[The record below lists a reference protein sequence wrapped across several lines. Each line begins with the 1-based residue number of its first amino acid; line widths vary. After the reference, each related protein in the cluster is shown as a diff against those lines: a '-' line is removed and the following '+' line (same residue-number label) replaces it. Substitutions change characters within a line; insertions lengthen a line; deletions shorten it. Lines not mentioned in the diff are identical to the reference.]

1 MRDLYLYEMHDIEPY
16 YKWRNYYVASED
28 ERSPFFGRQYDEFT
42 FRNKIYNYFI
52 HPQWD
57 FFGSPTL
64 YAKSL
69 FVDYDDNYAI
79 IELIGEW
86 NDAISNDSMFIKRHF
101 VDAFIA
107 QGINKFILM
116 CDNVLNFHGSDNS
129 YYEEWWDDVKD
140 DGGWICIVNTLDHVL
155 TEMENAR
162 LQYYC
167 NLGPNLNDIN
177 WRVKSPKQAYNQI
190 FGILNSSI
198 KQLNY

>member
-1 MRDLYLYEMHDIEPY
+1 LSELYLYGMHDIEPY
-16 YKWRNYYVASED
+16 YKWRNYYISSED

-101 VDAFIA
+101 VDALIG
-107 QGINKFILM
+107 QGIRKFILI
-116 CDNVLNFHGSDNS
+116 CDNVLNFHGGDNS
-129 YYEEWWDDVKD
+129 YYEEWWDDIKD
-140 DGGWICIVNTLDHVL
+140 DGGWVCIINTLDHVMA
-155 TEMENAR
+155 EMENAR

-167 NLGPNLNDIN
+167 NLGPNFNELN
-177 WRVKSPKQAYNQI
+177 WRLKSPKQTFNQI
-190 FGILNSSI
+190 FGIMTSST